1 MEVRLTERDTTRRAF
16 VSGVAAAGLTGACGS
31 LVREGVGVES
41 METQR
46 PVHQVLRAPEQ
57 HWVGDGFA
65 VRTAFSPRR
74 IDPDLLSPFIM
85 LDHAK
90 PKYFPP
96 ADAPRGVGEH
106 PHRGFETVTFSYQG
120 EVKHRDSHG
129 GGGTIGPGDVQWM
142 TAGAGVVHEE
152 FHSERLTREG
162 GVFEMVQLWVNL
174 PAREKMVAPKYQAL
188 RGTSFPAIVVGDMP
202 GRLVAGSYGE
212 ATGPAETHTPMTIF
226 DLTADAGHRA
236 RFDAPEGHTVLVQ
249 VLEGAL
255 QAGDERADQGDVVVF
270 DRSQMGSVRFE
281 ALEASRVLVLSGEP
295 LGEPVVAHGPFVMNT
310 RQEIHEA
317 IRDYQMGKMGRL
329 APAT

>member
-1 MEVRLTERDTTRRAF
+1 MTAD
-16 VSGVAAAGLTGACGS
+16 
-31 LVREGVGVES
+31 VGNK
-41 METQR
+41 
-46 PVHQVLRAPEQ
+46 PVQQVLRAAEQ

-74 IDPDLLSPFIM
+74 IDPELLSPFIM

-96 ADAPRGVGEH
+96 AASPRGVGEH

-120 EVKHRDSHG
+120 EVDHRDSHG
-129 GGGTIGPGDVQWM
+129 GGGSIGPGDVQWM

-152 FHSERLTREG
+152 FHSERMTREG

-188 RGTSFPAIVVGDMP
+188 RGTSFPTIQVGEMP
-202 GRLVAGSYGE
+202 GRLVAGSMGE
-212 ATGPAETHTPMTIF
+212 ATGPAQTHTPMTIF
-226 DLTADAGHRA
+226 DLVAEEGRQA
-236 RFDAPEGHTVLVQ
+236 RFAPSEGHTVLVQ
-249 VLEGAL
+249 VLEGHL
-255 QAGDERADQGDVVVF
+255 RVEGDEATQGDVLVF
-270 DRSQMGSVRFE
+270 DRTQPGEVVFE
-281 ALEASRVLVLSGEP
+281 AVEASRVLVLSGEP

-317 IRDYQMGKMGRL
+317 IRDYQMGKMGSL
-329 APAT
+329 TPAT